1 VRIIDYKPEQVNDDN
16 KDENKLNRLSE
27 KIDKLAIDIEKMGIA
42 EYVAMLRS
50 PRRLLFINF
59 LSGLA
64 RGFGM
69 AIGFTVLAALV
80 LYLLQKIVVLN
91 MPVIGNFIA
100 DIVSIV
106 QNELSIGGSIFQSH
120 GGTI

>member
-1 VRIIDYKPEQVNDDN
+1 MDHKPEVDDN
-16 KDENKLNRLSE
+16 NKAENMLNSLGQ
-27 KIDKLAIDIEKMGIA
+27 KIDKLALDIEKMGIA

-80 LYLLQKIVVLN
+80 LYLLQKMVVLN
-91 MPVIGNFIA
+91 MPVIGDFIA
-100 DIVSIV
+100 DIVNIV
-106 QNELSIGGSIFQSH
+106 QKELSVGGSIFQSH